1 MESVL
6 DVMSALLPPPKG
18 TRTLGWHY
26 RSRDE
31 RLIAFSN
38 AQPSLY
44 DWSLTTFPGV
54 AGAGLPVPR
63 PGAVHARPVG
73 PGGLR
78 LRRGARVVELVAE
91 HARTRPQSRWA

>member
-6 DVMSALLPPPKG
+6 DVMSALLPPPWG
-18 TRTLGWHY
+18 TRTLSWHY

-44 DWSLTTFPGV
+44 AWALTTFPGV
-54 AGAGLPVPR
+54 AGPDCLSHVLVPFAAGR
-63 PGAVHARPVG
+63 AGQEDSASDAD
-73 PGGLR
+73 
-78 LRRGARVVELVAE
+78 
-91 HARTRPQSRWA
+91 